1 MSSRLSVFYNKDVK
15 EKKSMEKI
23 LVIENIS
30 KYYGNKSNLTKAI
43 NNLSM
48 SIDEGD
54 LWPLWGPVVLVK
66 QLC

>member
-15 EKKSMEKI
+15 EKKIMKKI

-43 NNLSM
+43 NNLSKG
-48 SIDEGD
+48 EA
-54 LWPLWGPVVLVK
+54 
-66 QLC
+66 